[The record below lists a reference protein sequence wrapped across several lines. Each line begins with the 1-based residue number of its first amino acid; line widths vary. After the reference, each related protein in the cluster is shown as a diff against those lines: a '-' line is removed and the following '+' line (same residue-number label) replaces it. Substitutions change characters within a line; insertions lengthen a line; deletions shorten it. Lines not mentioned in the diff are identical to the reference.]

1 MAKSENSNM
10 GKDCKLVATSI
21 EKDLVT
27 RIDQLA
33 RRDQITRSTWMREA
47 LIAAW
52 RESREFKR
60 TPLHGYLA
68 TPIEIPS
75 ARVAEEPQQTKKQRR
90 KA

>member
-1 MAKSENSNM
+1 MAKVENSNM

-21 EKDLVT
+21 EKDLVA

-47 LIAAW
+47 LIHAW
-52 RESREFKR
+52 RDAREFKR

-68 TPIEIPS
+68 TPIETITPP
-75 ARVAEEPQQTKKQRR
+75 AEEPKQTPKKR
-90 KA
+90 KKA

>member
-1 MAKSENSNM
+1 MAKRENSNM

-21 EKDLVT
+21 EKDLVS

-47 LIAAW
+47 LILAW
-52 RESREFKR
+52 REAREFKR

-68 TPIEIPS
+68 TPLEIHS
-75 ARVAEEPQQTKKQRR
+75 AKIDEDSEQTSKRR
-90 KA
+90 KKA